1 MADFSIVV
9 AAKAAL
15 KQAQTQLSSFGANA
29 AKTITKFTSGLS
41 AAVGTAAMGT
51 LAGLAL
57 AMAGGAAAAVK
68 FENEFANVKKT
79 MNDVQDPQVFK
90 NISDDILRLSTE
102 IPIMAGEL
110 AGIAAVGGQ
119 LGIGADDISSFTEVV
134 AKLGTATN
142 MSAEQAATS
151 MARFLNV
158 TNEQTDA
165 IGKYAAVLVELGNST
180 AATEGEIIL
189 LAQNFGATGSI
200 VGLSTEEILAFS
212 AAMRETGQ
220 QSQAGATALGKLF
233 LNLSDA
239 AKLGG
244 KEMSVFAE
252 TAGMDINQFRR
263 LIETDIGEAAQ
274 IFLGG
279 LNSMNEE
286 GRSTTA
292 TLEDLGL
299 GTIRVQRAL
308 LSLANNEEGLTE
320 ARKRA
325 NEQAITQN
333 ALNDEAAQK
342 FETASMKITQ
352 IKAAL
357 NAAAITFGE
366 IFLPTLKV
374 VLDAVIGFVA
384 VLQAMAEMF
393 REMPILLAGTVGVLG
408 LLSAMF
414 AKSAVAASG
423 FAAVFGK
430 IVMVALKFTGV
441 AGVIIGAFALIG
453 KAVKSYRDD
462 IKDAEEVSGAVDG
475 IIESLKVDLTKGFQA
490 EPITKDQWTDFLSN
504 LPEATKEAVE
514 MGVKKGMLGEDV
526 FNSIVSNAEG
536 LPKAFQEAFADVVDL
551 DEGFFGRSDLDIAEV
566 TSMIEMIKNAG
577 LDDELSGVLETLEAY
592 NATFSDTSK
601 KSREHRESLKEIL
614 KVQFSVF
621 QGVEN
626 EKQARDEMISGAL
639 NKHFEH
645 VAKIDRR
652 TVSLLKTEEGRLK
665 LARELANG
673 PNGIKKF
680 KDILGDV
687 VEVAEDLNEEFE
699 GTETNL
705 DSLLRI
711 SNDFRTKIDKLFN
724 PIKEQFE
731 LQKNERDLAKAH
743 KEHAD
748 LHKEQ
753 KKLTEDDLTL
763 QQELQDLATAN
774 LETEEEKL
782 EIQELN
788 NEALEIEQKIREGNA
803 LSANDFLKKEKLKKD
818 LAQVNSAIAQGSL
831 EFPEKERQFIQD
843 QIDAIDDKALTQK
856 DADEKR
862 KKASEIA
869 QSAEERRLEAIEE
882 IELRR
887 IEIGERLA
895 EIPDEILDTH
905 QDIHELQRDLVGN
918 QLDMIQAQADYN
930 TLKEDELRMTAEL
943 LGMNMAQ
950 IDGLMTLMNHV
961 RVESGP
967 MGQSY
972 LDKLLGNL
980 PALME
985 LLGYTTGNSAT
996 GPQAQSL
1003 TDTWKQFGKSYAAMK
1018 PVYGLHKGGAFKP
1031 GQNYIVGEYG
1041 PETLKAFPGG
1051 GGMITSMGYGPNNTG
1066 GSTNY
1071 VTLNVTGLPS
1081 DPISAR
1087 RTAQLIQKE
1096 LNKLKGDGRSGVV
1109 R

>member
-1 MADFSIVV
+1 MADFSILV
-9 AAKAAL
+9 AAKASL
-15 KQAQTQLSSFGANA
+15 KQAQSQLSSFGANA
-29 AKTITKFTSGLS
+29 SKTITKFTSGLS

-244 KEMSVFAE
+244 SEMAQFAE

-292 TLEDLGL
+292 TLEELGL

-325 NEQAITQN
+325 NAQAITQN

-352 IKAAL
+352 IKSAL
-357 NAAAITFGE
+357 NAAAVTFGE
-366 IFLPTLKV
+366 IFLPALKV
-374 VLDAVIGFVA
+374 VLDALIGFVA
-384 VLQAMAEMF
+384 VLQAVAEMF
-393 REMPILLAGTVGVLG
+393 REMPGLLAGLVGILSV
-408 LLSAMF
+408 LSAVF
-414 AKSAVAASG
+414 VKTTAATTG
-423 FAAVFGK
+423 FAAVFTK
-430 IVMVALKFTGV
+430 IATVALKFMGV
-441 AGVIIGAFALIG
+441 AGLVVGAFALIG
-453 KAVKSYRDD
+453 KAVKKYRDD
-462 IKDAEEVSGAVDG
+462 IKDAEQVSGAVDD
-475 IIESLKVDLTKGFQA
+475 IISSIKVDLTKGFDA
-490 EPITKDQWTDFLSN
+490 EPITKDQWTDFLTN

-514 MGVKKGMLGEDV
+514 AGVKKGMLGEDV
-526 FNSIVSNAEG
+526 FNAIVNNADG
-536 LPKAFQEAFADVVDL
+536 LPKAFQSLFADVVDL
-551 DEGFFGRSDLDIAEV
+551 DEGFFEKRDLDIGEV
-566 TSMIEMIKNAG
+566 TKMIGLINEAG
-577 LDDELSGVLETLEAY
+577 LDSQLAPVLKTLEAY
-592 NATFSDTSK
+592 QSALGKSTKASK
-601 KSREHRESLKEIL
+601 EQREELREIL
-614 KVQFSVF
+614 KVQFSIF

-626 EKQARDEMISGAL
+626 EKAARDEMISGAL
-639 NKHFEH
+639 NEHFENT
-645 VAKIDRR
+645 AKIDRR
-652 TVSLLKTEEGRLK
+652 TVSLLKTEQGRLK
-665 LARELANG
+665 LAKELANG

-680 KDILGDV
+680 KDILGDT
-687 VEVAEDLNEEFE
+687 VEVAEELNEEFE

-753 KKLTEDDLTL
+753 KKLTADDLTL
-763 QQELQDLATAN
+763 QQELQDLASAN

-803 LSANDFLKKEKLKKD
+803 LSANDFLKKEKLKKE
-818 LAQVNSAIAQGSL
+818 LAEVNAAISQGSL

-843 QIDAIDDKALTQK
+843 QIDAIDEKALTQK
-856 DADEKR
+856 DADDKR
-862 KKASEIA
+862 KKAGEIA
-869 QSAEERRLEAIEE
+869 QTAEERRLQAIND
-882 IELRR
+882 IEQER
-887 IEIGERLA
+887 IQIGERLA

-930 TLKEDELRMTAEL
+930 TLKQDELKMTAEL

-980 PALME
+980 PQLMT
-985 LLGYTTGNSAT
+985 LLGYDTSNSAT
-996 GPQAQSL
+996 GPQADSL
-1003 TDTWKQFGKSYAAMK
+1003 YNSFKAMGSSYSNMK
-1018 PVYGLHKGGAFKP
+1018 PTFRHMGGNFKP
-1031 GQNYIVGEYG
+1031 GQNYVVGEYG
-1041 PETLKAFPGG
+1041 PEMMKAFPGG
-1051 GGMITSMGYGPNNTG
+1051 GGQITPMSSSRGDTVNN
-1066 GSTNY
+1066 

>member
-1 MADFSIVV
+1 MADFSILV
-9 AAKAAL
+9 AAKASL
-15 KQAQTQLSSFGANA
+15 KQAQSQLSAFGTNASKTISKFVGGLNA
-29 AKTITKFTSGLS
+29 A
-41 AAVGTAAMGT
+41 AGTAAMAT

-90 NISDDILRLSTE
+90 NISDDILRLATE

-189 LAQNFGATGSI
+189 LAQNFGATGNL

-252 TAGMDINQFRR
+252 TAGMDINEFRR

-352 IKAAL
+352 IKSAL

-366 IFLPTLKV
+366 IFLPALKI

-384 VLQAMAEMF
+384 ILQAMAEMF

-408 LLSAMF
+408 LLSALF

-430 IVMVALKFTGV
+430 IMMVALKFTGV
-441 AGVIIGAFALIG
+441 AGLVIGALALIG

-462 IKDAEEVSGAVDG
+462 IKDAEEVSGAVDE
-475 IIESLKVDLTKGFQA
+475 IINSLKVDLTKGFQA
-490 EPITKDQWTDFLSN
+490 EPITKDQWTDFLAN

-514 MGVKKGMLGEDV
+514 QGVKKGMLGEDV
-526 FNSIVSNAEG
+526 FNAIVSSADG
-536 LPKAFQEAFADVVDL
+536 LPKAFNTLFADVVDL
-551 DEGFFGRSDLDIAEV
+551 DEGFFAREDLDIGEV
-566 TSMIEMIKNAG
+566 TKMIGMIKDAG
-577 LDDELSGVLETLEAY
+577 LEQQLAPVLETLEQYKSALGSS
-592 NATFSDTSK
+592 TK
-601 KSREHRESLKEIL
+601 KSKEQRAELMEIL
-614 KVQFSVF
+614 KVQFSIF

-626 EKQARDEMISGAL
+626 EKAARDEMISGAL
-639 NKHFEH
+639 NEHFKHT
-645 VAKIDRR
+645 ARIDRK
-652 TVSLLKTEEGRLK
+652 TLSLLKTEEGRLELARK
-665 LARELANG
+665 LASG
-673 PNGIKKF
+673 PNGIQKF

-705 DSLLRI
+705 DALLRI

-753 KKLTEDDLTL
+753 KKLTADDLTL

-803 LSANDFLKKEKLKKD
+803 LSANDFLKKEKLKKE
-818 LAQVNSAIAQGSL
+818 LAQVNAAISQGSL

-895 EIPDEILDTH
+895 EIPNEILDTH

-943 LGMNMAQ
+943 LGMNMSQ

-972 LDKLLGNL
+972 LDKLLANV
-980 PALME
+980 PELMK
-985 LLGYTTGNSAT
+985 LLGYDTGNSTT
-996 GPQAQSL
+996 GTQAQNL
-1003 TDTWKQFGKSYAAMK
+1003 VDTWKKYGQNYAGMN
-1018 PVYGLHKGGAFKP
+1018 PTFRHMGGNFKP
-1031 GQNYIVGEYG
+1031 GQNYVVGEYG
-1041 PETLKAFPGG
+1041 PEMMKAFPGG
-1051 GGMITSMGYGPNNTG
+1051 GGQITPMGSSRGDTVNN
-1066 GSTNY
+1066 

>member
-1 MADFSIVV
+1 MADFSILV
-9 AAKAAL
+9 AAKASL
-15 KQAQTQLSSFGANA
+15 KQAQSQLSAFGTNASKTISKFVGGLNA
-29 AKTITKFTSGLS
+29 A
-41 AAVGTAAMGT
+41 AGTAAMAT

-90 NISDDILRLSTE
+90 NISDDILRLATE

-189 LAQNFGATGSI
+189 LAQNFGATGNL

-252 TAGMDINQFRR
+252 TAGMDINEFRR

-352 IKAAL
+352 IKSAL

-366 IFLPTLKV
+366 IFLPALKI

-384 VLQAMAEMF
+384 ILQAMAEMF

-408 LLSAMF
+408 LLSALF

-430 IVMVALKFTGV
+430 IMMVALKFTGV
-441 AGVIIGAFALIG
+441 AGLVIGALALIG

-462 IKDAEEVSGAVDG
+462 IKDAEEVSGAVDE
-475 IIESLKVDLTKGFQA
+475 IINSLKVDLTKGFQA
-490 EPITKDQWTDFLSN
+490 EPITKDQWTDFLAN

-514 MGVKKGMLGEDV
+514 QGVKKGMLGEDV
-526 FNSIVSNAEG
+526 FNAIVSSADK
-536 LPKAFQEAFADVVDL
+536 LPKAFNTLFADVVDL
-551 DEGFFGRSDLDIAEV
+551 DEGFFAREDLDIGEV
-566 TSMIEMIKNAG
+566 TKMIGMIKDAG
-577 LDDELSGVLETLEAY
+577 LEQQLAPVLETLEQYKSALSSS
-592 NATFSDTSK
+592 TKLSK
-601 KSREHRESLKEIL
+601 EQRAELMEIL
-614 KVQFSVF
+614 KVQFSIF

-626 EKQARDEMISGAL
+626 EKAARDEMISGAL
-639 NKHFEH
+639 NEHFKHT
-645 VAKIDRR
+645 ARIDRK
-652 TVSLLKTEEGRLK
+652 TLSLMKTEEGRLELARK
-665 LARELANG
+665 LASG
-673 PNGIKKF
+673 PNGIQKF

-705 DSLLRI
+705 DALLRI

-753 KKLTEDDLTL
+753 KKLTADDLTL

-803 LSANDFLKKEKLKKD
+803 LSANDFLKKEKLKKE
-818 LAQVNSAIAQGSL
+818 LAQVNAAISQGSL

-895 EIPDEILDTH
+895 EIPNEILDTH

-943 LGMNMAQ
+943 LGMNMSQ

-972 LDKLLGNL
+972 LDKLLANV
-980 PALME
+980 PELMK
-985 LLGYTTGNSAT
+985 LLGYDTGNSTT
-996 GPQAQSL
+996 GTQAQNL
-1003 TDTWKQFGKSYAAMK
+1003 VDTWKKYGQNYAGMN
-1018 PVYGLHKGGAFKP
+1018 PTFRHMGGNFKP
-1031 GQNYIVGEYG
+1031 GQNYVVGEYG
-1041 PETLKAFPGG
+1041 PEMMKAFPGG
-1051 GGMITSMGYGPNNTG
+1051 GGQITPMGSSRGDTVNN
-1066 GSTNY
+1066 